1 MTTTSA
7 GQTASGLEAGIH
19 EILAGEPYSS
29 WPVSTLPG
37 TKIFNWR
44 RVRAVVVHDYKATR
58 SPGHAAVP
66 CSGRLADWAV
76 IKKCWT
82 QRRRWGCPRRLARAS
97 GAGYPAR
104 RAGQR

>member
-1 MTTTSA
+1 MI
-7 GQTASGLEAGIH
+7 SGPG
-19 EILAGEPYSS
+19 S
-29 WPVSTLPG
+29 WDLGRGATWRVPVGSCPRAPG
-37 TKIFNWR
+37 MKIFNWR
-44 RVRAVVVHDYKATR
+44 RVHAAVVHDYKATR

-97 GAGYPAR
+97 GAGYPVR